1 MSFTPI
7 SKIIKAYDRKKELQ
21 AKREESNQ
29 SSQIKKPFLSS
40 RAFKLFSDGK
50 KLTEVVIELD
60 IPPEKVEKLWSQFLK
75 SERME
80 ECYDFFQMCQY
91 NIPTSQMAE
100 GFFKKYAPDGFKVQS
115 AGTKPVFQINP
126 IVVEAMKEVGI
137 DISKQKSKELTD
149 EMIRDSDN
157 VVNMGCMDKNFCP
170 TIWIPKVIEW
180 NLEDPKGK
188 SIEKV
193 REIRDEIEKRV
204 KEIVAEIT
212 NTAQR

>member
-1 MSFTPI
+1 MKFFGK
-7 SKIIKAYDRKKELQ
+7 SKTTSVNKDDKTV
-21 AKREESNQ
+21 
-29 SSQIKKPFLSS
+29 
-40 RAFKLFSDGK
+40 LF
-50 KLTEVVIELD
+50 VC
-60 IPPEKVEKLWSQFLK
+60 VENAG
-75 SERME
+75 R
-80 ECYDFFQMCQY
+80 
-91 NIPTSQMAE
+91 SQMAE
-100 GFFKKYAPDGFKVQS
+100 GFFKKYAPKGFKTKS
-115 AGTKPVFQINP
+115 AGTKPASQINP

-149 EMIRDSDN
+149 EMIRESDK

-170 TIWIPKVIEW
+170 TIWLSKVIEW

-204 KEIVAEIT
+204 KEVVAEIT